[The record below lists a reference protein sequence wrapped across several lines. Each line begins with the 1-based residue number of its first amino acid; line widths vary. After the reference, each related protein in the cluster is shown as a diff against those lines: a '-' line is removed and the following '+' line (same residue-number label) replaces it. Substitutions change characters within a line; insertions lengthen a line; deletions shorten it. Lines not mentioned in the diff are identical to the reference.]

1 MMDNKII
8 GALFMILAL
17 VGTMTHAL
25 LFDDSPGQY
34 SLFLSWPSFLLVF
47 GGGTG
52 IILMRKHT
60 YQDNQLGKNLKREFI
75 LAGWIGFMI
84 GLVLLF
90 AGFSDEAWMF
100 TSFQKII
107 HFGSPAIVPVYY
119 GYIIGA
125 MVEPFFTKER
135 APVLLKTSEEE
146 E

>member
-1 MMDNKII
+1 MDNKII
-8 GALFMILAL
+8 GALFMIIAL
-17 VGTMTHAL
+17 VGTMSYAL
-25 LFDDSPGQY
+25 LFDDSPGQF
-34 SLFLSWPSFLLVF
+34 SRFLSWPSTLLVF

-84 GLVLLF
+84 GRVLLF
-90 AGFSDEAWMF
+90 AGFEEEAWIF

-107 HFGSPAIVPVYY
+107 YFGSSAIVSVCY
-119 GYIIGA
+119 GYIGGA
-125 MVEPFFTKER
+125 MVEAFFTKGR

>member
-1 MMDNKII
+1 M
-8 GALFMILAL
+8 
-17 VGTMTHAL
+17 
-25 LFDDSPGQY
+25 
-34 SLFLSWPSFLLVF
+34 
-47 GGGTG
+47 
-52 IILMRKHT
+52 ILMRKHT
-60 YQDNQLGKNLKREFI
+60 YQDNQLGKHLKKEFI

>member
-1 MMDNKII
+1 MSVER
-8 GALFMILAL
+8 G
-17 VGTMTHAL
+17 
-25 LFDDSPGQY
+25 
-34 SLFLSWPSFLLVF
+34 LLVF
-47 GGGTG
+47 GVGTG

-90 AGFSDEAWMF
+90 AGFEQEAWIF

-107 HFGSPAIVPVYY
+107 YFGSSAIVSVCY
-119 GYIIGA
+119 GYIGGA
-125 MVEPFFTKER
+125 MVEAFFTKGS

>member
-1 MMDNKII
+1 MDNKII
-8 GALFMILAL
+8 GALFMIIAL
-17 VGTMTHAL
+17 VGTMSYAL
-25 LFDDSPGQY
+25 LFDDSPGQF
-34 SLFLSWPSFLLVF
+34 SRFLSWPSTLLVF

-60 YQDNQLGKNLKREFI
+60 YQDNQLGKNIKREFI

-90 AGFSDEAWMF
+90 SGFEQEAWIF

-107 HFGSPAIVPVYY
+107 YFGSSAIVPVCY
-119 GYIIGA
+119 GYIGGA
-125 MVEPFFTKER
+125 MVEAFFTKGR

>member
-1 MMDNKII
+1 MDNKII

-47 GGGTG
+47 GGGAG

-75 LAGWIGFMI
+75 LAGWIGSMI

-90 AGFSDEAWMF
+90 AGFEEEAWIF

-107 HFGSPAIVPVYY
+107 YFGSPAIVPVCY
-119 GYIIGA
+119 GYIGGA
-125 MVEPFFTKER
+125 MVEAFFTKGT
-135 APVLLKTSEEE
+135 APELSKRSDEEE
-146 E
+146 

>member
-1 MMDNKII
+1 MDNKII

-75 LAGWIGFMI
+75 IAGWIGFMI
-84 GLVLLF
+84 VLVLLF
-90 AGFSDEAWMF
+90 AGFEQEAWIF

-107 HFGSPAIVPVYY
+107 YFGSSAIVSVCY
-119 GYIIGA
+119 GYIGGA
-125 MVEPFFTKER
+125 MVEAFFTKGR

>member
-1 MMDNKII
+1 MDNRII
-8 GALFMILAL
+8 GSLLVYFSLLGTITYALFFEG
-17 VGTMTHAL
+17 V
-25 LFDDSPGQY
+25 PGKY
-34 SLFLSWPSFLLVF
+34 SHFISWPSFLVVF

-52 IILMRKHT
+52 MILMRKHT
-60 YQDNQLGKNLKREFI
+60 YQDNQLGKNLKKEFI

-119 GYIIGA
+119 GYIIGV
-125 MVEPFFTKER
+125 MVEAFFTKR
-135 APVLLKTSEEE
+135 SIPVSSKISEEE

>member
-1 MMDNKII
+1 MDNKII

-60 YQDNQLGKNLKREFI
+60 YQDNQLGKHLKREFI

>member
-1 MMDNKII
+1 MDNRII
-8 GALFMILAL
+8 GSLLVYFSLLGTITYALFFEG
-17 VGTMTHAL
+17 V
-25 LFDDSPGQY
+25 PGKY
-34 SLFLSWPSFLLVF
+34 SLFISWPSFLVVF

-52 IILMRKHT
+52 MILMRKHT
-60 YQDNQLGKNLKREFI
+60 YQDNQLGKNLKKEFI

-90 AGFSDEAWMF
+90 AGLSDESWMF

-125 MVEPFFTKER
+125 MVEPFFIKRR
-135 APVLLKTSEEE
+135 APVLSKISEEE

>member
-1 MMDNKII
+1 MDNKTI
-8 GALFMILAL
+8 GSLLVYLSLLGTITYALFFEGL
-17 VGTMTHAL
+17 
-25 LFDDSPGQY
+25 PGKY
-34 SLFLSWPSFLLVF
+34 SLFLSWPSFLVVF

-52 IILMRKHT
+52 MILMRKHT
-60 YQDNQLGKNLKREFI
+60 YQDNHLGKNLKREFI

-90 AGFSDEAWMF
+90 AGFSDEPWMF

-107 HFGSPAIVPVYY
+107 HFGSPAIVTIYY

-125 MVEPFFTKER
+125 MVEPFFTKGR

>member
-1 MMDNKII
+1 MDNKII

-100 TSFQKII
+100 TSFQKMI

>member
-1 MMDNKII
+1 MDNKII

-34 SLFLSWPSFLLVF
+34 SLFLSWPSFIIVF

-90 AGFSDEAWMF
+90 SGFSDEAWMF

-107 HFGSPAIVPVYY
+107 HFGSPAVVPVCY
-119 GYIIGA
+119 GYVGGA
-125 MVEPFFTKER
+125 MVEALFTKGT
-135 APVLLKTSEEE
+135 APELSKRSDEEE
-146 E
+146 